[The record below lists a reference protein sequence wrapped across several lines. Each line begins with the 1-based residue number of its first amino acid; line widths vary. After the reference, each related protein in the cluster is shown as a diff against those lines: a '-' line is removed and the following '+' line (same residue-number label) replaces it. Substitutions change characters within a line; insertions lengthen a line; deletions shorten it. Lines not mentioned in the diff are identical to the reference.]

1 MLSNELQDFIEIAKS
16 VSARL
21 NTRVSTHPKI
31 EVVGKDAK
39 IERGHFTAFL
49 FKKNEA
55 QTLLEKQLLES
66 GFTKR
71 LRETDEDIWTELSK
85 ESVSISIGQRRI

>member
-21 NTRVSTHPKI
+21 NTSVSIHPKI

-39 IERGHFTAFL
+39 IERCHFTAFL